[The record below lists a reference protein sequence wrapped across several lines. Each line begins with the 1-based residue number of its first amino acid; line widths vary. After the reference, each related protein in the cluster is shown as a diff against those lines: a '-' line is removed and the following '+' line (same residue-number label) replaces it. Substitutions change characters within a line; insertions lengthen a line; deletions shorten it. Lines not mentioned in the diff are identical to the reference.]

1 MRFGVAAVVLVPIGE
16 PDMSG
21 AWHQQPCLKDG
32 ETLLIEVINEGLVMD
47 PSLRS
52 PCFSCQGVSSEM
64 RLLHCLRI
72 GTMPIARSCCLV
84 LVLQLLCLLASKG
97 LAMLRRQLS
106 QHL

>member
-1 MRFGVAAVVLVPIGE
+1 MRFGVAAVVLVPIGAGYVWAR
-16 PDMSG
+16 P
-21 AWHQQPCLKDG
+21 QQPCLKDG

-84 LVLQLLCLLASKG
+84 LVLELLCLLASKG